1 VRPLLSDESRSTEG
15 KIFSYPTTTEASG
28 RGIDLSQNGISLVM
42 VYLKVQFFSYFYD
55 CFGYHLIK
63 LPTHVTPVLFLG
75 QKHSFTF
82 DKVFI
87 QDVSQEEIFVE
98 VSQLVQSALDGYKV
112 IQSPSA
118 VSVVFCHI
126 FPRISLVLVYP

>member
-1 VRPLLSDESRSTEG
+1 MIVLVIILLNC
-15 KIFSYPTTTEASG
+15 
-28 RGIDLSQNGISLVM
+28 QLVT
-42 VYLKVQFFSYFYD
+42 S
-55 CFGYHLIK
+55 
-63 LPTHVTPVLFLG
+63 VLFLG

-112 IQSPSA
+112 IQSFSA

-126 FPRISLVLVYP
+126 FPRISLVLV